1 MGSLSKSSFSS
12 LSKSDEACSG
22 SVKFIWQHNGLV
34 TCKHWFLFCM
44 GDQVSIQVGIKL
56 SINKYQINEICIFK
70 LNFSESWQISKPNF
84 YRIEFCFYIL

>member
-1 MGSLSKSSFSS
+1 MWRTTLGVNVGMGSLSRSS

-44 GDQVSIQVGIKL
+44 GDQVSSWYQVID
-56 SINKYQINEICIFK
+56 
-70 LNFSESWQISKPNF
+70 
-84 YRIEFCFYIL
+84 